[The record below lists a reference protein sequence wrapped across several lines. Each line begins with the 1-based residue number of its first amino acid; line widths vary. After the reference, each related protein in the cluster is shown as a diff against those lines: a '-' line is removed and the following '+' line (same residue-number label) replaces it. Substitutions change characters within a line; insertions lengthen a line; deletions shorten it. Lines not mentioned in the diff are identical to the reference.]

1 MLITNN
7 PLVPE
12 LTYPDYAGEF
22 LSLFLVSEPILL
34 LCPKERTRVRTKYNQ
49 NPKVNQSKQQPEQWY
64 NKLLN
69 EKVKT

>member
-1 MLITNN
+1 MLIPNN

-12 LTYPDYAGEF
+12 LTSPDHAGEF
-22 LSLFLVSEPILL
+22 LYLFSLSEPILI

-49 NPKVNQSKQQPEQWY
+49 NPKFSKAKQRPEQWY